1 VLGNV
6 VYLFI
11 PLSAHLPLSL
21 DTRGKKELTVAKTSL
36 VQVTVV
42 TASGTALGRGFTKHE
57 HPVLRAYGEKAVR
70 KLGVKLA
77 CLGSRSKTWRFR
89 CGRGPPLSGGGGG
102 MWI

>member
-1 VLGNV
+1 LI
-6 VYLFI
+6 YEK
-11 PLSAHLPLSL
+11 
-21 DTRGKKELTVAKTSL
+21 RKKRELTVAKTSL

-42 TASGTALGRGFTKHE
+42 TTSGTPLGRGVTKHE

-77 CLGSRSKTWRFR
+77 CLGSRSKMCRFR
-89 CGRGPPLSGGGGG
+89 CGRGPPLTGGGGGG